1 MMSPT
6 SAYRIRIRTGSADE
20 NALLLLAGGQ
30 LVAILVELADAGH
43 DDERG
48 KWAVETTFGLQ
59 HERVPNNFAT
69 AADAA
74 IWVSNHICQKPFMLG
89 DQLIELA

>member
-1 MMSPT
+1 MSPT

-43 DDERG
+43 GDERG
-48 KWAVETTFGLQ
+48 KWAVETTFGLK
-59 HERVPNNFAT
+59 HERVPNSFAS

-89 DQLIELA
+89 AQLIELA